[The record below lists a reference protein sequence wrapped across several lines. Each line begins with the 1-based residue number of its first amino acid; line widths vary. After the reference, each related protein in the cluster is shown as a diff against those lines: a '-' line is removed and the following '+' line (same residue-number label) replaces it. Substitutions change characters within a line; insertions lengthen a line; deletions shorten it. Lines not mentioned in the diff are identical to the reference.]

1 MPELSNTNKEIIFN
15 SSKKKTLN
23 DIFKTWR
30 NKLYKVIQS
39 RPKRNQL
46 NESNE
51 VVTDDND
58 KYVSSQIVH
67 LKVLNYPNYDLPE
80 RCSDNFFSRNPFGSG
95 NCSNLQLSLLGPALR
110 RKNKQFSK
118 GDELEDICKSQVNRM
133 SSKNLLENIEF
144 ARKLSEERINRA
156 RNYYKKL
163 QAHVR
168 SDALNEVVE
177 YIFNDFDEN
186 DLTILLKHS
195 FDTKCNN
202 TSELELSEVYL
213 KASSKIDNSHEVN
226 SNTTITKDC
235 SENDYSFTENFR
247 MPQIMNSSDG
257 TSELPLVDYDTVIN
271 NSLLLLESDFSNLN
285 TASDY
290 LVSRISSVSLEINKT
305 IASCIE
311 KKIINIKTGKYQ
323 GNVEF

>member
-1 MPELSNTNKEIIFN
+1 MPELANINKEIIFN
-15 SSKKKTLN
+15 SSKRKTLN

-51 VVTDDND
+51 TVTDDND

-67 LKVLNYPNYDLPE
+67 LKVLNYPNYDLTE
-80 RCSDNFFSRNPFGSG
+80 KCSDNFLSKIPFGSG

-110 RKNKQFSK
+110 RKNKHFSK
-118 GDELEDICKSQVNRM
+118 RDELEDICKSQVNRM

-177 YIFNDFDEN
+177 YIFNELDEN
-186 DLTILLKHS
+186 DLTILLKYS

-247 MPQIMNSSDG
+247 MPQIMNSSNG

-271 NSLLLLESDFSNLN
+271 NSLLLLESDFSNLD

-323 GNVEF
+323 GNV